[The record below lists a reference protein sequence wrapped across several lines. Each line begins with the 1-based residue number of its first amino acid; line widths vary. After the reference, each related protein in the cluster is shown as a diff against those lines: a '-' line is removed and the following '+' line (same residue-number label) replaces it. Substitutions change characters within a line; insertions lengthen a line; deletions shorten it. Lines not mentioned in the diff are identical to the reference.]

1 MAEDRIH
8 LQVVTAAGVV
18 FDSMVSYVGVP
29 LTDGGIGVLADH
41 APTLAAVSAGEV
53 ICDCGGAR
61 KRIKVGDGIVEIRDN
76 RVTLLTQ
83 PIAAETE

>member
-18 FDSMVSYVGVP
+18 FDTMASYVGVP
-29 LTDGGIGVLADH
+29 LTDGGIGILPDH
-41 APTLAAVSAGEV
+41 AATLAAVCAGEV
-53 ICDCGGAR
+53 VCDCGGAR
-61 KRIKVGDGIVEIRDN
+61 KRVKVGDGIVEIRDN

-83 PIAAETE
+83 PVAEDAE